1 MPFLKRTRCRP
12 GPLLLILIA
21 LAWMALIGT
30 AVRAHDPGLSALD
43 INVSDG
49 AISASLSIAAPDV
62 ALVTSGESDARRK
75 LSELAHDAV
84 RLSVDGKAVPP
95 VIDEVSLE
103 DGAAQ
108 VRLSFAIAPSRS
120 RARRLEVTSDVPQH
134 IALGHR
140 ELMVV
145 SLNDR
150 VVAERLLDARSG
162 PVAID
167 IDAASPSVART
178 VWHFLELG
186 VRHILSGYDHLV
198 FVAGLLLAARSLR
211 ELAIA
216 LTAFTAA
223 HSVSLALVVF
233 GGFHAAPSIVE
244 PLIAASIAWVGLEN
258 LMRRQHGA
266 RWFVVFGFGLVHGF
280 GFAGALMEL
289 GFGST
294 AAEIALA
301 LVSFN
306 AGVEAGQ
313 LAVASALLPL
323 VWAMRSRPVW
333 QRRLLPVCSVMIV
346 MAGAYWL
353 IERLS

>member
-1 MPFLKRTRCRP
+1 
-12 GPLLLILIA
+12 
-21 LAWMALIGT
+21 
-30 AVRAHDPGLSALD
+30 
-43 INVSDG
+43 
-49 AISASLSIAAPDV
+49 
-62 ALVTSGESDARRK
+62 
-75 LSELAHDAV
+75 
-84 RLSVDGKAVPP
+84 
-95 VIDEVSLE
+95 
-103 DGAAQ
+103 
-108 VRLSFAIAPSRS
+108 
-120 RARRLEVTSDVPQH
+120 
-134 IALGHR
+134 
-140 ELMVV
+140 MVV
-145 SLNDR
+145 SLDDR
-150 VVAERLLDARSG
+150 VVAERLLDAGSG
-162 PVAID
+162 PIAID

-178 VWHFLELG
+178 VSHFLELG
-186 VRHILSGYDHLV
+186 IRHILSGYDHLV

-211 ELAIA
+211 QLAIA

-223 HSVSLALVVF
+223 HSVSLTLVVL

-258 LMRRQHGA
+258 LMQRQHGP

-280 GFAGALMEL
+280 GFAGVLMEL

-323 VWAMRSRPVW
+323 VWGMRSRPVW